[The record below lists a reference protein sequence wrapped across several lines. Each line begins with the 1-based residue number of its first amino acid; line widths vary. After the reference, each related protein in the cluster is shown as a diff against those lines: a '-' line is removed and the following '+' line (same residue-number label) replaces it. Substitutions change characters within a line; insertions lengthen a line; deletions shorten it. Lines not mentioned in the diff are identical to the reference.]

1 MWYLLG
7 LFMTVATKSWS
18 TGPSNRYWRS
28 CVGTHASVPIIHLI
42 NLSWDSSVRT
52 RSLRV
57 TILSFGCSS
66 SWKRIA
72 ELKFSGPSWK
82 GISKRWGP
90 SLKKTRF
97 IKVRSTST
105 LKRVL
110 SPNSSIQASSCWTS
124 TWTIRLLTGALKP
137 FTKKGSP
144 NAMSC
149 WKSRNIW
156 QKSVS
161 KAILSFR
168 KPVVALL
175 PRT

>member
-1 MWYLLG
+1 
-7 LFMTVATKSWS
+7 MTVATKSWS
-18 TGPSNRYWRS
+18 MEPSNRYWLF
-28 CVGTHASVPIIHLI
+28 CVGIHASVLIIHLI
-42 NLSWDSSVRT
+42 NLSWNSSLRT

-97 IKVRSTST
+97 TKVKSTST
-105 LKRVL
+105 PKRVL
-110 SPNSSIQASSCWTS
+110 SLNSSIQASSCWTS
-124 TWTIRLLTGALKP
+124 TWTIKLLTGVLKP
-137 FTKKGSP
+137 FTKKESP

-149 WKSRNIW
+149 LKFRNTW
-156 QKSVS
+156 LKSVS
-161 KAILSFR
+161 
-168 KPVVALL
+168 
-175 PRT
+175 